1 MDVRDFCIK
10 NDLVNMNEI
19 DKVAY
24 LAFFVQWS
32 KSKNIFTIVEIV
44 DILRENNL
52 CNPNISRLKVKIR
65 KNKRFMCKGENFALT
80 QKAYLE
86 ISQNCIMLDFETIK
100 SNSEFIDENLFN
112 SSPTYLKSLVKQI
125 NCSYA
130 NNLFDAVAV
139 LIRRVFEILLI
150 KTYLKIG
157 IDDEIKANGN
167 YVTLEKIIDNAIQ
180 NKKLSL
186 SRSKKDLDSIRNVGN
201 YSAHKLEY
209 NANKNDIDKIKDKYR
224 LIVEELLY
232 KSGLKT

>member
-10 NDLVNMNEI
+10 NDLANMNEI

-24 LAFFVQWS
+24 LAFFVQCS
-32 KSKNIFTIVEIV
+32 KSKNNFTIVEIV
-44 DILRENNL
+44 DYLRENNL
-52 CNPNISRLKVKIR
+52 CNPNISRLKVKI
-65 KNKRFMCKGENFALT
+65 KQDKRFMCKGENFALN
-80 QKAYLE
+80 QRAYLE
-86 ISQNCIMLDFETIK
+86 ISQNCVMLDFETIK
-100 SNSEFIDENLFN
+100 SNSEFIDENLFS

-157 IDDEIKANGN
+157 IEDEIKTNGN
-167 YVTLEKIIDNAIQ
+167 YVMLEKIIDNAIQ

-186 SRSKKDLDSIRNVGN
+186 SRSRNDLDSIRNIGN

-224 LIVEELLY
+224 VIVEELLY